1 MRQGELSIPK
11 MIKKRLLD
19 TLIACQAIHQFTAGL
34 DLPAYEES
42 LLIRS
47 AVERQFEIVGE
58 ALNRASE
65 LDADLAK
72 AIPELR
78 RIIGLRNRLIHGYDA
93 VDDEIVWDVV
103 QTKLPILES
112 QIHNVLDRY
121 E

>member
-1 MRQGELSIPK
+1 MPQGESSIPN
-11 MIKKRLLD
+11 MVKKRLLD
-19 TLIACQAIHQFTAGL
+19 TIFACQAIRQFTSGL
-34 DLPAYEES
+34 DFPAYEES

-47 AVERQFEIVGE
+47 GVERQFEIVGE

-65 LDADLAK
+65 LDLDLAE

-78 RIIGLRNRLIHGYDA
+78 RIIGLRNRLIHGYDS

-112 QIHNVLDRY
+112 QIHSVLDRY